1 MLLAMMSR
9 IICIF
14 NSMKRFMLFGIIG
27 FVVVFTAKTQQLPL
41 YSQYMMNG
49 FLLNPAVAGSDGYT
63 SFNLTA
69 REQWLG
75 FKNAPSTYSFSFQT
89 RILKK
94 SYILKSI
101 TARKKIYRPSTKG
114 RVGLGGYIFNDKNG
128 LVTRTGLQFTY
139 AYHIWFDQTQLSFGL
154 SGSLF
159 QFRVDDE
166 ALTFY
171 DEREPL
177 VVSGD
182 LRKAIYVPDANFG
195 VYLLNPNF
203 YAGFSVAQL
212 FQSYLK
218 LGNVTLDDYRML
230 RHYYVTG
237 GYNFQLHHGFEIEP
251 SLLFKTTERWLPQL
265 DLNLKVYYKEDYWAG
280 VSYRTDGALVI
291 LGGVRVSQFYFGY
304 AFDYTLSSI
313 QKYSIGSHEIMIAVK
328 LGDNTRRYRWID
340 RY

>member
-1 MLLAMMSR
+1 
-9 IICIF
+9 
-14 NSMKRFMLFGIIG
+14 MKKFIIIG
-27 FVVVFTAKTQQLPL
+27 LIAYAFVLTAKSQQLPL

-49 FLLNPAVAGSDGYT
+49 FLLNPAVAGSDGFT
-63 SFNLTA
+63 TFNITA

-75 FKNAPSTYSFSFQT
+75 FKNAPTTHSFSVQS

-94 SYILKSI
+94 SYILKSLS
-101 TARKKIYRPSTKG
+101 ARKKVYRPSTKG
-114 RVGLGGYIFNDKNG
+114 RVGLGAYIFNDKNG
-128 LVTRTGLQFTY
+128 LVSRTGLQLTY
-139 AYHIWFDQTQLSFGL
+139 AYHIWFDETQLSFGL

-159 QFRVDDE
+159 QFRLNDAE
-166 ALTFY
+166 LTFY

-203 YAGFSVAQL
+203 HVGLSVAQL

-230 RHYYVTG
+230 RHYYLTG
-237 GYNFQLHHGFEIEP
+237 GYNFQLPHDFEIEP
-251 SLLFKTTERWLPQL
+251 SILFKTTEDWLPQF
-265 DLNLKVYYKEDYWAG
+265 DLNLKVYYREDYWAG
-280 VSYRTDGALVI
+280 VSYRTDGALII
-291 LGGVRVSQFYFGY
+291 LGGVRVNHFYFGY

-313 QKYSIGSHEIMIAVK
+313 QKHSIGSHEIMIAVK
-328 LGDNTRRYRWID
+328 LGDNVRRYRWRD